1 MGERIGRRRF
11 LSDFS
16 PQRSRAAAAYA
27 STPKENGGGDK
38 DRRVSPD
45 YHANNNGK
53 GKIAQHRAAEEKQ
66 TKNRDERH
74 RACKN
79 RAAKRLVDTFVH
91 DLLEC
96 TATTPGETFSD
107 PVVHDNGVVHGVAGE
122 REDSADQG
130 ERQCAPKARE

>member
-16 PQRSRAAAAYA
+16 PQRSSAAAAGA
-27 STPKENGGGDK
+27 SPPKDNGGGDK

-74 RACKN
+74 RARKT
-79 RAAKRLVDTFVH
+79 RAAKRLVDTFVR
-91 DLLEC
+91 DLLDC
-96 TATTPGETFSD
+96 TATAAGKTFSHPGAHTD
-107 PVVHDNGVVHGVAGE
+107 AGGAGLAGD
-122 REDSADQG
+122 RQDSAHHA
-130 ERQCAPKARE
+130 ER